1 MSYTSTPESF
11 STLGLAIA
19 LLLPWILG
27 TALVRGLLHNSRSW
41 NWFVV
46 VGHGYFLGLFIV
58 TLLMRVADSVGL
70 ATNFT
75 LLASLVSALTLLA
88 IAFQARRDS
97 RHDNVLAYENPG
109 RLGIALVGF
118 FLVLMVWRY
127 AAVFQELLLR
137 PLFAWDSVMNWS
149 PKAVVWFNI
158 GELQSFIRPEKWLSQ
173 GLEGHAHTLANR
185 AAIDYPP
192 TVPLILLWSMISAG
206 TTEHSALYLPWGLA
220 AINIGLAMYGHL
232 RLAGLN
238 PVVAIIGSYV
248 LLNMPL
254 FNTHAALPGMADLWL
269 GIVFGL
275 AVCSAREWRHQR
287 TWGWL
292 VLFLV
297 FSIMCAQL
305 KNPGKALTVIL
316 LLAMAMSMSMLKIKL
331 YRLVLVCALGAVCA
345 LYGLTQGIEFDIPG
359 LGTFILNDEK
369 LVVPSM
375 GTYRIIAQSSHD
387 NFLIS
392 MLIMINWNILWP
404 LLGILTICIF
414 RRMHPESEV
423 SFEALAVMGVL
434 IFLAYVFNFTQY
446 TLKTDSYVTLNRA
459 ILYAIPALVY
469 YAFLKLDTWPWW
481 KAAEPALSNERPNSS

>member
-27 TALVRGLLHNSRSW
+27 TALVRSLLHNSKSW

-46 VGHGYFLGLFIV
+46 VGHGYFLGLFVV
-58 TLLMRVADSVGL
+58 TLLMRAADSVGL
-70 ATNFT
+70 ATNFMF
-75 LLASLVSALTLLA
+75 LASVTSALALLA
-88 IAFQARRDS
+88 IVFQSRREPVQG
-97 RHDNVLAYENPG
+97 NVLAYQNPG
-109 RLGIALVGF
+109 TLGIVLVAF
-118 FLVLMVWRY
+118 FLSLMAWRY

-158 GELQSFIRPEKWLSQ
+158 GELQSLIRPEKWLSQ
-173 GLEGHAHTLANR
+173 GLEGQAHTLANR

-220 AINIGLAMYGHL
+220 AVNIGLALYGHL

-316 LLAMAMSMSMLKIKL
+316 LLAMAMSMLRIKL
-331 YRLVLVCALGAVCA
+331 YSLVLVSAVGAMCAW
-345 LYGLTQGIEFDIPG
+345 YGLTQGIEFDIPG
-359 LGTFILNDEK
+359 LGTFILDHTK
-369 LVVPSM
+369 LVVPGM
-375 GTYRIIAQSSHD
+375 GTYHIIAQSSHD

-404 LLGILTICIF
+404 LLGVLTICIF
-414 RRMHPESEV
+414 RRMRPGSDV
-423 SFEALAVMGVL
+423 SFEALAVIGVL
-434 IFLAYVFNFTQY
+434 IFLAYVFNFTPY

-459 ILYAIPALVY
+459 ILYVIPALVY
-469 YAFLKLDTWPWW
+469 YAFLNLHAWPWW
-481 KAAEPALSNERPNSS
+481 QSAESAQANDGSNSS